1 MERSDD
7 VAFPVSVSS
16 HHTRR
21 IEAGRRE
28 GLRYHGRALE
38 RWIAEM
44 AEKDTASGEGSREG
58 HHDKK
63 RLGDE
68 QVVEGEMEVKMYG
81 EEVIYDSMFETDK
94 GVGGGTQRR
103 NSDQV
108 DQRR

>member
-16 HHTRR
+16 HHTRQ
-21 IEAGRRE
+21 IEARRRE
-28 GLRYHGRALE
+28 GLRYDERALE

-58 HHDKK
+58 HDDKK
-63 RLGDE
+63 ILGDE
-68 QVVEGEMEVKMYG
+68 QVMEGEMKVKMYG

-103 NSDQV
+103 NSGQV